1 MKCAECGI
9 DYPGDLVSLFNSS
22 NGAAM
27 LCGICALDYTNR
39 VHGTRRT
46 HFQGEIAESLRV
58 RAIAF
63 RRKKR
68 K

>member
-1 MKCAECGI
+1 
-9 DYPGDLVSLFNSS
+9 
-22 NGAAM
+22 M

-63 RRKKR
+63 RRKR
-68 K
+68 KSRP